1 MIKNKLSNTGVC
13 NRWTG
18 RSLSQCM
25 VCNPEAHEVCR
36 LVITSGGHR
45 VVCRTLSG
53 SEKAPRFLGVDGRK
67 NVMSNDRHP
76 QWSVVMAHGSIKK
89 ENVVTPRSMI
99 DCFVRV
105 RNGNSYNGT

>member
-53 SEKAPRFLGVDGRK
+53 SERSRAFWVSMGVK
-67 NVMSNDRHP
+67 MSCRMIVTRSGVSSWP
-76 QWSVVMAHGSIKK
+76 TVALKK
-89 ENVVTPRSMI
+89 KMS
-99 DCFVRV
+99 
-105 RNGNSYNGT
+105 